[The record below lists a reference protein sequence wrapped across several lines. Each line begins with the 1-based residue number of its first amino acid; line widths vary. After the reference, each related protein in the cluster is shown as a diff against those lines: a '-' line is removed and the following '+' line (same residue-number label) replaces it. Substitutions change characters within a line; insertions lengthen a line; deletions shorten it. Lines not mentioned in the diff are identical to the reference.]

1 MKQVRFAGILLMMA
15 AMATGCTLKE
25 EPATQGPN
33 DGPPPIP
40 APADVAA
47 PPADAIKT
55 PSGLAYKVLTVGLG
69 RIYPTRE
76 SRVRVHY
83 TGWKQDGTMID
94 SSIQRGAPSEF
105 TVSDVVAGWT
115 EMLQMMVTG
124 EKVRV
129 WVPFKLAYESM
140 PTRPQGPLVFEIE
153 LIEIK

>member
-1 MKQVRFAGILLMMA
+1 MKWMRFAGILLVIA
-15 AMATGCTLKE
+15 AMVTGCQLKE
-25 EPATQGPN
+25 ETATQGPT

-40 APADVAA
+40 APSDVAA
-47 PPADAIKT
+47 APADAIKT

-69 RIYPTRE
+69 RIYPTPQ

-83 TGWKQDGTMID
+83 TGWKENGTMID
-94 SSIQRGAPSEF
+94 SSVQRGAPSEF
-105 TVSDVVAGWT
+105 KVTDVIAGWT
-115 EMLQMMVTG
+115 EMLQLMVAG

-140 PTRPQGPLVFEIE
+140 PSRPQGPLVFEIE